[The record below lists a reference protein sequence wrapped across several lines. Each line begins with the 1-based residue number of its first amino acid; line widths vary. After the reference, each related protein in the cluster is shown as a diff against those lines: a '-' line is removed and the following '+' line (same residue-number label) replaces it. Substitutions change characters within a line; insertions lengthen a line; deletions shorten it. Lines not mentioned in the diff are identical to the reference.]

1 MTLETPAAKPSAQP
15 GQIII
20 CTQCRTAQDLVIE
33 SVHALDAAPQAL
45 FSVEYSC
52 GECESFYAHEV
63 SATGLDHFRA
73 ELRIAA

>member
-1 MTLETPAAKPSAQP
+1 MPSAQP

-20 CTQCRTAQDLVIE
+20 CTQCRTAQNLVIE
-33 SVHALDAAPQAL
+33 SIHPLDTAARAL

-63 SATGLDHFRA
+63 PAAGLDQFRA
-73 ELRIAA
+73 ELLIAA